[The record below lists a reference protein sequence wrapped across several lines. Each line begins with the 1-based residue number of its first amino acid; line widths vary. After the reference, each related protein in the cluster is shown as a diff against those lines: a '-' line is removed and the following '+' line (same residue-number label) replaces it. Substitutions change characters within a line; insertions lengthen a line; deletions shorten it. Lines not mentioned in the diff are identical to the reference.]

1 MTAELIHRLHFAF
14 TITFHYLFPQL
25 TMGLALLIVVLKS
38 VALRTGSEAWDR
50 AARFWGRIFAIN
62 FLFGVV
68 TGIPMEF
75 EFGTNWAR
83 FSRLSGGVIGQPLA
97 MEGVFSFFLESA
109 FLGLFLYGE
118 KRISKRM
125 HWFSAVMVFLGSWV
139 SGFFIIV
146 TDAWMQH
153 PVAYDRLPS
162 GQFEVLSFW
171 HLLLNPWGLL
181 QYAHNM
187 TGSVITGS
195 FVMAAVGA
203 FYLLEGRLEGYGR
216 IFLKVG
222 VIAGVIASILII
234 FPTGDLHGKYVA
246 RNQPAAMAGMEGLF
260 KTEDGAGVV
269 LMGQPNEET
278 GQIDNPI
285 VVNNALSFLIY
296 GTTKAEVKGLDQ
308 IPRDQWPTALPLLFY
323 AYHIMAGLGTWFAR
337 VDDRLRVSALAQAAL
352 HGALGAMGAAAQLSA
367 ALHRQHRRLD
377 DRRTWPPALA
387 HLRPDAHQRGVLENR
402 LGRQWPVYVVRLH
415 GALSVDGH
423 SLHRTHLSRD
433 QQRVRAAI
441 AANEVYAELTFCI
454 PALNSEKK
462 ELGHDGFCLVLAG
475 RRDDRGLCGA

>member
-25 TMGLALLIVVLKS
+25 TMGLAVLIVVLKS
-38 VALRTGSEAWDR
+38 VALKTGSEEWDR
-50 AARFWGRIFAIN
+50 AARFWGKIFGIN
-62 FLFGVV
+62 FVFGVV

-118 KRISKRM
+118 KRLSKLM
-125 HWFSAVMVFLGSWV
+125 HWFSAVMVFVGSWI

-153 PVAYDRLPS
+153 PVAYARMPN

-171 HLLLNPWGLL
+171 QLLLNPWGLL

-187 TGSVITGS
+187 TGAVVTGS

-203 FYLLEGRLEGYGR
+203 FYLLDGRMEGYGR

-222 VIAGVIASILII
+222 VISGVISCILII

-246 RNQPAAMAGMEGLF
+246 RNQPAAMAAMEGLF
-260 KTEDGAGVV
+260 KTETGAGIV

-278 GQIDNPI
+278 GEIDNPLI
-285 VVNNALSFLIY
+285 VNNVLSFLIY
-296 GTTKAEVKGLDQ
+296 GTTKAEVTGLDRF
-308 IPRDQWPTALPLLFY
+308 PRDQWPTALPLLYY
-323 AYHIMAGLGTWFAR
+323 AYHIMAGLGTYFVLLMIVAAFLLWRGKLHQAR
-337 VDDRLRVSALAQAAL
+337 WLLWLLLISFPLPYIANTAGWMTAEIGRQPWLIYGLMRTSEGYSSTVSVGNGLFTL
-352 HGALGAMGAAAQLSA
+352 IGFMGLYTLLGL
-367 ALHRQHRRLD
+367 LF
-377 DRRTWPPALA
+377 T
-387 HLRPDAHQRGVLENR
+387 VLVYREIR
-402 LGRQWPVYVVRLH
+402 LGPLPGPVPE
-415 GALSVDGH
+415 A
-423 SLHRTHLSRD
+423 
-433 QQRVRAAI
+433 
-441 AANEVYAELTFCI
+441 
-454 PALNSEKK
+454 
-462 ELGHDGFCLVLAG
+462 VLLA
-475 RRDDRGLCGA
+475 D